1 MSYPYTLVLDE
12 GQASEELVT
21 VTNAVGTNLTVIR
34 GADGTTAASHSPGA
48 EVKHVVS
55 ARDYREPQ
63 DHLAATSD
71 VHGVTGALVGATSV
85 QTLTNKTLT
94 APVVEGDLTLNNGS
108 FVGTRLHA
116 ALELGAN
123 GTDNNPLIDFHTGR
137 NSDYDVRIQASP
149 AGGGGVGLGLL
160 GISAGS
166 LQVNG
171 DEVVRQ
177 VATQTLTNKTLA
189 LGSNSLS
196 GTLAQLNTAITDADL
211 ASLAGTE
218 TLTNK
223 TLTSPT
229 INNPTIS
236 SPTISGGTIGGSASF
251 TGSGGVST
259 SGSVTTTGQMGLV
272 NGSKEVIIGYGG
284 GGGISIGA
292 NASGFGATHPNGVVL
307 WVNGSQHLMARMPG
321 GNDVQLA

>member
-1 MSYPYTLVLDE
+1 M
-12 GQASEELVT
+12 
-21 VTNAVGTNLTVIR
+21 
-34 GADGTTAASHSPGA
+34 
-48 EVKHVVS
+48 
-55 ARDYREPQ
+55 
-63 DHLAATSD
+63 
-71 VHGVTGALVGATSV
+71 HGVAGALVGTTDT

-160 GISAGS
+160 GISAGG

-196 GTLAQLNTAITDADL
+196 GTLAQLNTAITDADV

-223 TLTSPT
+223 TIDLTDNTLTGTLAEFSAAVSDADLVGVASSQTLTNKTLSGPT
-229 INNPTIS
+229 IN
-236 SPTISGGTIGGSASF
+236 GGTLNGVTVTGASSIFTASAGGMGVNAGLACEIILGYA
-251 TGSGGVST
+251 GSGG
-259 SGSVTTTGQMGLV
+259 L
-272 NGSKEVIIGYGG
+272 
-284 GGGISIGA
+284 SIAQAGV
-292 NASGFGATHPNGVVL
+292 ATHGNGVVL
-307 WVNGSQHLMARMPG
+307 WVSGNSLYARHSNGGDSLIS
-321 GNDVQLA
+321 